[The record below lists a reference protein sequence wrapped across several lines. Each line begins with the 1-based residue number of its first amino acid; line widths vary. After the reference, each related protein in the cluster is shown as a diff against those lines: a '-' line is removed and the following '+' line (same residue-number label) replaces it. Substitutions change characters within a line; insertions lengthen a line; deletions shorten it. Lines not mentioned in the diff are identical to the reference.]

1 MVILIHFPVSVKQ
14 YALASICPGR
24 EIPLPEQC
32 PHPDCLARH
41 SLIRWGYYR
50 RWVSTAGGDYQLRI
64 QRVRCTACGRTHSLL
79 PDFLHPFRHYELA
92 LLQQVIQLYLLTG
105 LGFGKIMEALS
116 EPGPALSTLRE
127 WVQAFA
133 HGAGFLLAG
142 LLSRSLLTVEPD
154 AELPGPAPPHL
165 SRSRH
170 RYLISAWFAW
180 HLTEQLYALGKQQ
193 QPRLHFSATAIL
205 TFGLH
210 WLQNQALVPR
220 FFWSPRL
227 TTTPTA
233 PF

>member
-1 MVILIHFPVSVKQ
+1 MVILIHFRISVKQ
-14 YALASICPGR
+14 YALAPICPGR
-24 EIPLPEQC
+24 EIPQPEQC
-32 PHPDCLARH
+32 PHPDCRVRD
-41 SLIRWGYYR
+41 SLIRWGSYL
-50 RWVSTAGGDYQLRI
+50 RWACTSGGDYQLRI

-92 LLQQVIQLYLLTG
+92 LLQQVIQLYLLAG
-105 LGFGKIMEALS
+105 QGFGKIMEALS

-133 HGAGFLLAG
+133 HGAGFLLTG
-142 LLSRSLLTVEPD
+142 LFSRSLLTVDPD

-170 RYLISAWFAW
+170 RYLTPAWSAW
-180 HLTEQLYALGKQQ
+180 HLTERLYALVKFR
-193 QPRLHFSATAIL
+193 QPRLHFSAGHIL

-210 WLQNQALVPR
+210 WLQTRVIPPR

-227 TTTPTA
+227 STTPTA